1 MAAALASRRTVLACL
16 SAAALVGAA
25 MTGALIGDAY
35 VTMLLAQSF
44 TYAIAA
50 ISLDLVWGYAGIP
63 ELGHSLW
70 FGIGALCVGSMTTSV
85 SETGGVLAAGADA
98 TTYILAAAVGVVLAA
113 AMAAIVGWY
122 AFSRGATHFYIAV
135 VGLALAAAAQPAYSQ
150 FPRYTGGE
158 GGLFGFAYEG
168 FSNAEWYYVS
178 AAVLLC
184 VTAFLI
190 VLVRSDFGLLLRAVR
205 DNERRVRY
213 LGFNVE
219 RIKIAIYSLGAA
231 LAGLAGALYA
241 AMEGAVSAPLFGTL
255 FATEMMV
262 WVAVGGR
269 GTILGPAIG
278 TIALGLGGSKLSAA
292 FPLEWSLFLG
302 LALVLIVVF
311 FQAGVLPPI
320 ARGLAR
326 AVLGSGHKAE
336 QNRSLV
342 AGRETAVPARDA
354 SASAAI
360 EISGLFFAYGG
371 LRVLRGVNLE
381 ILKGELLCIVGPNG
395 AGKSTLIEVLTD
407 GARNFAGQVAF
418 LLGDR
423 VEHQGRQ
430 QDVIARSGVVRKFQ
444 VPSLF
449 PSMTVAEHILLATSN
464 GRWPSVWRRTH
475 AIGVPPVVEAICAAS
490 GLTGRLEEVAA
501 DLSHGVAQGL
511 EMAMAVA
518 TRPRIVFMDEPTAGL
533 SAVERAV
540 VGDLLRVLAKSGITV
555 VLVEHDLDFVERIA
569 DRVAVLHE
577 GRVLEVG
584 APSQIAQSDVVRGA
598 YLGSFELEK
607 GDH

>member
-1 MAAALASRRTVLACL
+1 MASALASRRAILACL
-16 SAAALVGAA
+16 SAAALVGATV
-25 MTGALIGDAY
+25 MGAFIGDAY

-70 FGIGALCVGSMTTSV
+70 FGIGALCVGAMTTSV
-85 SETGGVLAAGADA
+85 SESGAVLAAGGDA
-98 TTYILAAAVGVVLAA
+98 TTYMFAGLIGVVLATVT
-113 AMAAIVGWY
+113 AAIVAWY
-122 AFSRGATHFYIAV
+122 SFSRGATHFYIAV

-150 FPRYTGGE
+150 FPHYTGGE

-168 FSNAEWYYVS
+168 FSNAEWYYFS
-178 AAVLLC
+178 AAILLC
-184 VTAFLI
+184 AIAFLI

-205 DNERRVRY
+205 DNERRLRY

-231 LAGLAGALYA
+231 LAALAGVLYA
-241 AMEGAVSAPLFGTL
+241 SMEGAVSAPLFGTL

-278 TIALGLGGSKLSAA
+278 TVALSLAGSKLSAA

-302 LALVLIVVF
+302 LAFVLVVVF
-311 FQAGVLPPI
+311 FRAGLLPPI
-320 ARGLAR
+320 AKGMAR
-326 AVLGSGHKAE
+326 AILGGAHEAE
-336 QNRSLV
+336 QSRSLV
-342 AGRETAVPARDA
+342 AGREVSVSTREEADSP
-354 SASAAI
+354 AI
-360 EISGLFFAYGG
+360 EISDLCFAYGG
-371 LRVLRGVNLE
+371 LRVLRGVHLE
-381 ILKGELLCIVGPNG
+381 VLKGELLCIVGPNG

-407 GARNFAGQVAF
+407 GARNFSGQIAF
-418 LLGDR
+418 RFGDR
-423 VEHQGRQ
+423 VDHQGRQ
-430 QDVIARSGVVRKFQ
+430 PDVIARSGVIRKFQ

-449 PSMTVAEHILLATSN
+449 PSLSVAEHILLATAN

-475 AIGVPPVVEAICAAS
+475 AISVPPVVEAICAAS
-490 GLTGRLEEVAA
+490 GLSGRLGEIAA
-501 DLSHGVAQGL
+501 GLSHGVAQGL
-511 EMAMAVA
+511 EMAIAVA
-518 TRPRIVFMDEPTAGL
+518 TRPQIVFMDEPTAGL

-584 APSQIAQSDVVRGA
+584 APSQIAQSEVVRGA
-598 YLGSFELEK
+598 YIGSFELEK